1 MAGRGRGK
9 GKGRRDGLTLQL
21 PSHVQNSLNK
31 EERMLHQT
39 LGDIDRETKH
49 RLKCISQDQQVAA
62 TKLKLLER
70 RLLMSQARSRSAAE
84 GGSGSTEAEWRRQIE
99 RRSVMSRMNT
109 CDSSYFK
116 SLMTP
121 AIRDTTDLFEEAQL
135 GTQDYGDKSRKT
147 SVIGGSRG
155 SGIGS
160 GLQRPQKSALKRREG
175 EGSAGGGGER
185 RRSSVSFSA
194 GSDYSARRKSVS
206 FR

>member
-62 TKLKLLER
+62 TKLKILER
-70 RLLMSQARSRSAAE
+70 RLLISQARSKSAVATSHGTCSGGVRSE
-84 GGSGSTEAEWRRQIE
+84 MRRL
-99 RRSVMSRMNT
+99 MSRMDT

-121 AIRDTTDLFEEAQL
+121 AIKDTTQMFEDEQFN
-135 GTQDYGDKSRKT
+135 TDVGDKRKH
-147 SVIGGSRG
+147 SVTAFK
-155 SGIGS
+155 
-160 GLQRPQKSALKRREG
+160 RPTKSALKKRE
-175 EGSAGGGGER
+175 GGGER
-185 RRSSVSFSA
+185 GTVLSGGPDFT
-194 GSDYSARRKSVS
+194 RRKSVS
-206 FR
+206 FRSS

>member
-1 MAGRGRGK
+1 MAGKGRGK

-62 TKLKLLER
+62 TKLKILER
-70 RLLMSQARSRSAAE
+70 RLLMSQARSRSAAAA
-84 GGSGSTEAEWRRQIE
+84 GGQGGCSGTGWRPE
-99 RRSVMSRMNT
+99 LRRRVTSRMDT

-121 AIRDTTDLFEEAQL
+121 AIKNTTDLFEEAQHGML
-135 GTQDYGDKSRKT
+135 DFGDKKL
-147 SVIGGSRG
+147 SVTCSGGK
-155 SGIGS
+155 
-160 GLQRPQKSALKRREG
+160 RPPKSALKKREG
-175 EGSAGGGGER
+175 EEDGER
-185 RRSSVSFSA
+185 RGSITLSA
-194 GSDYSARRKSVS
+194 GSDFNSTRRKSVS
-206 FR
+206 FC

>member
-1 MAGRGRGK
+1 MAGRARGK

-62 TKLKLLER
+62 TKLKILEK
-70 RLLMSQARSRSAAE
+70 RLLMSQARSRSAATAA
-84 GGSGSTEAEWRRQIE
+84 GNGVCSGVGWRQE
-99 RRSVMSRMNT
+99 RKSLMSRKDT

-121 AIRDTTDLFEEAQL
+121 AIRDTTDLFEEAKL
-135 GTQDYGDKSRKT
+135 GTLDFGDKQRKI
-147 SVIGGSRG
+147 SMIGVSA
-155 SGIGS
+155 SK
-160 GLQRPQKSALKRREG
+160 RPPKSALKKREG
-175 EGSAGGGGER
+175 EGSAEGGER

-194 GSDYSARRKSVS
+194 GSDYNGRRKSVS
-206 FR
+206 FQ

>member
-62 TKLKLLER
+62 TKLKILER
-70 RLLMSQARSRSAAE
+70 RLLMSQARSRSAAQAGCSAE
-84 GGSGSTEAEWRRQIE
+84 RMRLERKST
-99 RRSVMSRMNT
+99 VSRMDT

-121 AIRDTTDLFEEAQL
+121 AIRDTTDLFEEAKS
-135 GTQDYGDKSRKT
+135 GTLDFGDKPRRI
-147 SVIGGSRG
+147 SVVGGSRG
-155 SGIGS
+155 ASALLKS
-160 GLQRPQKSALKRREG
+160 PPKSALKQKREG
-175 EGSAGGGGER
+175 EGSAGGER
-185 RRSSVSFSA
+185 RRLSVSFSA
-194 GSDYSARRKSVS
+194 GSDYSTSARRKSVS

>member
-1 MAGRGRGK
+1 MSGRSRGK
-9 GKGRRDGLTLQL
+9 SKGRRDGLTLQL

-31 EERMLHQT
+31 EERMLHQA

-70 RLLMSQARSRSAAE
+70 RLQVSQSRSSSAA
-84 GGSGSTEAEWRRQIE
+84 GGSHGGARL
-99 RRSVMSRMNT
+99 MKRMDT

-121 AIRDTTDLFEEAQL
+121 AIKDTTHLFEDAKL
-135 GTQDYGDKSRKT
+135 DTTFGDKSKRRSTFK
-147 SVIGGSRG
+147 RA
-155 SGIGS
+155 
-160 GLQRPQKSALKRREG
+160 PKSALKKREG
-175 EGSAGGGGER
+175 GSI
-185 RRSSVSFSA
+185 VNA
-194 GSDYSARRKSVS
+194 GSDASRRKSVS

>member
-1 MAGRGRGK
+1 MAGRK

-62 TKLKLLER
+62 TKLKILER
-70 RLLMSQARSRSAAE
+70 RLLISQARSRSAATAV
-84 GGSGSTEAEWRRQIE
+84 GGKGGCSGPELRRQLTSQID
-99 RRSVMSRMNT
+99 T

-121 AIRDTTDLFEEAQL
+121 AIKDTTDLFEEAKHGML
-135 GTQDYGDKSRKT
+135 DFGDKPRRL
-147 SVIGGSRG
+147 SVISSSGKHPAPKSALKKSEGSGDVGGGGSRG
-155 SGIGS
+155 SVT
-160 GLQRPQKSALKRREG
+160 L
-175 EGSAGGGGER
+175 
-185 RRSSVSFSA
+185 SA
-194 GSDYSARRKSVS
+194 GSDFNGTRRKSVS

>member
-62 TKLKLLER
+62 TKLKILEK
-70 RLLMSQARSRSAAE
+70 RLLMSQARSRSAVTSGH
-84 GGSGSTEAEWRRQIE
+84 GGCSGAVGWRQE
-99 RRSVMSRMNT
+99 RKSLISRMDT

-121 AIRDTTDLFEEAQL
+121 AIRDTTDLFEEAKL
-135 GTQDYGDKSRKT
+135 GTLDFGDKPRKI
-147 SVIGGSRG
+147 SVIGVGG
-155 SGIGS
+155 GIAS
-160 GLQRPQKSALKRREG
+160 KHPPKSALKKREG
-175 EGSAGGGGER
+175 EGSGGGGER

-194 GSDYSARRKSVS
+194 GSDYNGRRKSVS

>member
-1 MAGRGRGK
+1 MAGRARGK

-70 RLLMSQARSRSAAE
+70 RLLMSQARSRSAAQ
-84 GGSGSTEAEWRRQIE
+84 GGFSTGAGWRRQIE
-99 RRSVMSRMNT
+99 RKSVVSRMDT

-121 AIRDTTDLFEEAQL
+121 AIRDTTDLFEEAKSGRL
-135 GTQDYGDKSRKT
+135 DVGDKPRKN
-147 SVIGGSRG
+147 SVVGGSQG
-155 SGIGS
+155 GAAGS
-160 GLQRPQKSALKRREG
+160 GLLRPQKSALKRRED
-175 EGSAGGGGER
+175 EGSAGGGER

-194 GSDYSARRKSVS
+194 GSDYSARRKLVS
-206 FR
+206 FC